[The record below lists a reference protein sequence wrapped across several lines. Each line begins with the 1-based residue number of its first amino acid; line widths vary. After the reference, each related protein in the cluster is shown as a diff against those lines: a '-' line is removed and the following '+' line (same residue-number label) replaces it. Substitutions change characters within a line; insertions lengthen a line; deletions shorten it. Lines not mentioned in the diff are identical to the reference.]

1 MQLKAQKTEQSRT
14 KQESKTGVREVD
26 SFQLFLY
33 WISLLQNA
41 LQPDL
46 HILFLLFT
54 KNLNVRNQVFLLA
67 IYWNENWTLELF
79 I

>member
-1 MQLKAQKTEQSRT
+1 MQLKAQKTKQSRT
-14 KQESKTGVREVD
+14 KQESKTGER
-26 SFQLFLY
+26 SRF
-33 WISLLQNA
+33 ISIIFILNTFLLQNA

-46 HILFLLFT
+46 YILFLFFT

-67 IYWNENWTLELF
+67 IYWNENRTLELF